1 MGGTVLTDSRLRL
14 EDLPTP
20 CLVLDRA
27 TLMRNLTRMARAASR
42 HGVAL
47 RPHMKTA
54 KSVEVARLALAG
66 QPGGITVSTLAEAE
80 YFVGHGLLD
89 QIYAVAVTPQKL
101 AEVAKL
107 NAAGGD
113 IAVITDDPAMAA
125 AIAATTVPVRTLIEI
140 DTGEARGGL
149 RPDSP
154 ELPLLAAALGSRL
167 AGVLTHAGHS
177 YACRSEADLV
187 AVAQAEHAGIVQAAT
202 RLREAGHA
210 VDIVSMGST
219 PTAMHADRLDGVTEL
234 RAGVYMFGDLF
245 QMQVGRQGLESI
257 ALTVLAS
264 VIGRRPAERRLLIDA
279 GGLALSKDRSSA
291 DAPIDYGFGLV
302 LDRAGTPGM
311 GGAVVSRAYQE
322 HGMVELDPSLP
333 DPALAVGDK
342 LRVAPNHACMT
353 AAAHDRYYVVD
364 GTEEVV
370 AVWTRVNGW

>member
-210 VDIVSMGST
+210 VHIVSMGST

-245 QMQVGRQGLESI
+245 QMQVGRQGLD
-257 ALTVLAS
+257 V
-264 VIGRRPAERRLLIDA
+264 
-279 GGLALSKDRSSA
+279 DRA
-291 DAPIDYGFGLV
+291 
-302 LDRAGTPGM
+302 DRAGQRHRPAPGRAAAADRCGRAGAVQGPQLGGRADRLRLRPGAGPRGHARDGRRGGQPRLPGARD
-311 GGAVVSRAYQE
+311 GGAGPVAARPGPGGGRQAARGAQ
-322 HGMVELDPSLP
+322 P
-333 DPALAVGDK
+333 
-342 LRVAPNHACMT
+342 RV
-353 AAAHDRYYVVD
+353 HDR
-364 GTEEVV
+364 GR
-370 AVWTRVNGW
+370 A